1 MDGFQKSIKSKMES
15 FSPWPLNVGVPQNLV
30 LGRLPTA
37 CFFPGGPP
45 LVHGPSK
52 ALLCW
57 WLPQN
62 PAAQTSGHH
71 TLSLSPGLHPPG
83 AVTRDTSDFKG
94 RKCQALT
101 PPHPQTSPPHHLA
114 LRATTHTQLFETL
127 LGHKLEFWKLIG
139 LFIVCVWNLPCCPS
153 FYLHLALG
161 TWGLFTLESQTLR
174 GGGNDLELFHGC
186 LPPLRSRLSGTSRT
200 LDLPDPSSAFHF
212 FIFFSVHGKIP
223 QLYLCIL
230 LSSFLFLLSCFL
242 VSSQLLLYLG
252 CQLCEGKVSVQR
264 RSPWHLQRLAHHLSQ
279 GRCSVITL

>member
-101 PPHPQTSPPHHLA
+101 PPHPQTSPPPPSCSQGHN
-114 LRATTHTQLFETL
+114 THPA
-127 LGHKLEFWKLIG
+127 
-139 LFIVCVWNLPCCPS
+139 VWNSTWTQARILEAYRS
-153 FYLHLALG
+153 FH
-161 TWGLFTLESQTLR
+161 
-174 GGGNDLELFHGC
+174 C
-186 LPPLRSRLSGTSRT
+186 LCLKPPLLSLVLLTSCTGHLGPFHSGISDFAGGRKRSWVISWM
-200 LDLPDPSSAFHF
+200 PSS
-212 FIFFSVHGKIP
+212 P
-223 QLYLCIL
+223 P
-230 LSSFLFLLSCFL
+230 FLLVWNF
-242 VSSQLLLYLG
+242 
-252 CQLCEGKVSVQR
+252 
-264 RSPWHLQRLAHHLSQ
+264 
-279 GRCSVITL
+279 